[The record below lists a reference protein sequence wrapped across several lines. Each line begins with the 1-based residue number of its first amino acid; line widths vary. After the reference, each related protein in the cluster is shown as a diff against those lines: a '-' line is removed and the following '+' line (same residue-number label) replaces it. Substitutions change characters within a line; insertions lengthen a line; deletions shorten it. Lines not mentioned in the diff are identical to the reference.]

1 MYNIHV
7 INMSTRT
14 LDGTYTTF
22 VSNVRSN
29 ANARYGAIGVVGHMD
44 RGVKQASDGTD
55 TTLVD
60 GTNWA
65 VFDTGSLG
73 TIYTFDNFG
82 QVANLFGSIKEARYV
97 DGTNPTAALGI
108 SGYDAHTNLIR
119 SLELIYLANPN
130 ARTHVAVLTGS
141 GSTAAGAA
149 SEEGVSEALGEL
161 LKYDDISYIVGAG
174 MDYNNTFLTHAKT
187 ASNETNKAE
196 RIYVGGVGLNEIL
209 SGTNNTLD
217 ITDYTSLQDD
227 SGRGV
232 FVAGNVNYKFQSA
245 GRLNEGE
252 KEIGG
257 NFLASYVAGMLSA
270 IPEQE
275 SLLRKSTGFKQIF
288 SGSEFRFN
296 NTQLTS
302 LVDDNM
308 LVMRNANN
316 RNSFSRALTFSTSSG
331 NYQRITKRRIVDR
344 VSKEIRATTDGFVGQ
359 PNNEVSRLGMTSSLR
374 TKLNS
379 LAAQGLIDATANA
392 RVFVEAGDVD
402 AGTVRVA
409 VTFRPATE
417 IEFVEVQQ
425 TVEI

>member
-1 MYNIHV
+1 MA
-7 INMSTRT
+7 S
-14 LDGTYTTF
+14 
-22 VSNVRSN
+22 
-29 ANARYGAIGVVGHMD
+29 
-44 RGVKQASDGTD
+44 GVKVGSDGTE

-82 QVANLFGSIKEARYV
+82 QVANLFGSIKSARYV
-97 DGTNPTAALGI
+97 SGTNPTDALGI
-108 SGYDAHTNLIR
+108 SGYDAHSNLIR

-149 SEEGVSEALGEL
+149 SEEGVSEALSEL

-196 RIYVGGVGLNEIL
+196 I
-209 SGTNNTLD
+209 
-217 ITDYTSLQDD
+217 QDD

-275 SLLRKSTGFKQIF
+275 SLLRKSTGFKQMF

-302 LVDDNM
+302 LVSDNM

-316 RNSFSRALTFSTSSG
+316 RNSFSRALTFSTSAG

>member
-1 MYNIHV
+1 
-7 INMSTRT
+7 
-14 LDGTYTTF
+14 
-22 VSNVRSN
+22 
-29 ANARYGAIGVVGHMD
+29 
-44 RGVKQASDGTD
+44 
-55 TTLVD
+55 
-60 GTNWA
+60 
-65 VFDTGSLG
+65 
-73 TIYTFDNFG
+73 
-82 QVANLFGSIKEARYV
+82 
-97 DGTNPTAALGI
+97 
-108 SGYDAHTNLIR
+108 
-119 SLELIYLANPN
+119 
-130 ARTHVAVLTGS
+130 
-141 GSTAAGAA
+141 
-149 SEEGVSEALGEL
+149 
-161 LKYDDISYIVGAG
+161 
-174 MDYNNTFLTHAKT
+174 
-187 ASNETNKAE
+187 
-196 RIYVGGVGLNEIL
+196 
-209 SGTNNTLD
+209 
-217 ITDYTSLQDD
+217 
-227 SGRGV
+227 
-232 FVAGNVNYKFQSA
+232 
-245 GRLNEGE
+245 
-252 KEIGG
+252 
-257 NFLASYVAGMLSA
+257 MLSA

-302 LVDDNM
+302 LVSDNM

-316 RNSFSRALTFSTSSG
+316 RNSFSRALTFSTSAG